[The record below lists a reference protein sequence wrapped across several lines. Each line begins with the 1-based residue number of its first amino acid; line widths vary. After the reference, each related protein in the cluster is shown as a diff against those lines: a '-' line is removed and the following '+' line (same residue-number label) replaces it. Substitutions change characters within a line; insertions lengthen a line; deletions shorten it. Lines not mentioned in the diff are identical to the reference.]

1 MSTVTSPSV
10 KVPMSKAKFYGYM
23 TAQDRKPTEGDK
35 KVVPTLLRTLNVKAK
50 VREDELTALADFFM
64 EMGEEEIIS
73 HVLVTKNTLTS
84 VDI

>member
-1 MSTVTSPSV
+1 
-10 KVPMSKAKFYGYM
+10 MSKAKFYGYM